1 MAASERPAGGPF
13 AMACARN
20 RLLERMEQLL
30 TAPIS
35 ATVSARNLSLERLI
49 QRFLAGLFAM
59 ASGHH
64 QLFWTGKEPPVRH
77 LSAMVYARMAF
88 WPLAQRIF
96 RVPEHFLPVARS
108 LSMAF

>member
-1 MAASERPAGGPF
+1 MAALERPAGGPF

-20 RLLERMEQLL
+20 RLLERMEQRL

-35 ATVSARNLSLERLI
+35 ATASARNLSLERLF
-49 QRFLAGLFAM
+49 QRLLAGLFAM
-59 ASGHH
+59 VYGHH
-64 QLFWTGKEPPVRH
+64 QLFWTGKERLVLR
-77 LSAMVYARMAF
+77 LFAMVYARTAF

>member
-20 RLLERMEQLL
+20 RLLGRMEQLL

-35 ATVSARNLSLERLI
+35 ATVSARNLSLERPFRRL
-49 QRFLAGLFAM
+49 LACPFAM
-59 ASGHH
+59 AFGHR
-64 QLFWTGKEPPVRH
+64 QPFWTGKERLVLR
-77 LSAMVYARMAF
+77 LFAMVFARMAF

>member
-1 MAASERPAGGPF
+1 MAVSERPAGGPF

-20 RLLERMEQLL
+20 LLLERKEQRL

-35 ATVSARNLSLERLI
+35 ATVSARNLSLERPI
-49 QRFLAGLFAM
+49 QRLLVGLFAM

-64 QLFWTGKEPPVRH
+64 QLFWTGKERLVLR
-77 LSAMVYARMAF
+77 LFAMVYARMAF